1 MGRTRGSLPQRSLP
15 KGYWMTHRPQ
25 PLEEI
30 DVSIDEPFQA
40 GLSEEWLRMVTAAGL
55 GEALPE
61 GGPAQVGLVITG
73 DETVRDLNSRFRG
86 LDEVTDVLSFSA
98 EHSGHWGGEDEKDAF
113 PVQDDADT
121 AMPGFILPP
130 EEPLPLGEVII
141 SLPQTQRQAAERDV
155 PLGRELALLIV
166 HGVLHL
172 VGYDHLETEDLERM
186 QSKER
191 AALASVTHFTPS
203 AGVSEAPGR

>member
-1 MGRTRGSLPQRSLP
+1 
-15 KGYWMTHRPQ
+15 MTHRP
-25 PLEEI
+25 PLLGEI

-61 GGPAQVGLVITG
+61 GGPVQVGLVITG
-73 DETVRDLNSRFRG
+73 DETVQDLNRRFRG

-98 EHSGHWGGEDEKDAF
+98 EHSGHWGGEDEENGF
-113 PVQDDADT
+113 PLQDPADT
-121 AMPGFILPP
+121 TMPGFILPSEVP
-130 EEPLPLGEVII
+130 PPLGEVII
-141 SLPQTQRQAAERDV
+141 SLPQTHRQAVERNV
-155 PLGRELALLIV
+155 PMERELALLIV

-172 VGYDHLETEDLERM
+172 VGYDHLYPEDQERM
-186 QSKER
+186 QSRER

-203 AGVSEAPGR
+203 GGVSEGRGQ

>member
-1 MGRTRGSLPQRSLP
+1 
-15 KGYWMTHRPQ
+15 MTHHPQ
-25 PLEEI
+25 LLGEI

-73 DETVRDLNSRFRG
+73 DETVQDLNRRFRG

-98 EHSGHWGGEDEKDAF
+98 EHSGHWAGEDEETTF
-113 PVQDDADT
+113 PLPDHADT
-121 AMPGFILPP
+121 AMPGFILPS
-130 EEPLPLGEVII
+130 EEPPPLGEVII
-141 SLPQTQRQAAERDV
+141 SLPQTRRQAVERNV
-155 PLGRELALLIV
+155 PLESELALLIV

-172 VGYDHLETEDLERM
+172 VGYDHLETEDLKRM

-191 AALASVTHFTPS
+191 AALASVAHLVPS
-203 AGVSEAPGR
+203 GRVSEARG

>member
-1 MGRTRGSLPQRSLP
+1 MTYHPQLL
-15 KGYWMTHRPQ
+15 G
-25 PLEEI
+25 EI
-30 DVSIDEPFQA
+30 DVSIDEPFRA
-40 GLSEEWLRMVTAAGL
+40 RLSEEWLRMVMEAGL

-73 DETVRDLNSRFRG
+73 DETVQDLNRRFRG

-98 EHSGHWGGEDEKDAF
+98 EHSGHWGGEDGENGV
-113 PVQDDADT
+113 PSQDHADT
-121 AMPGFILPP
+121 AMSGFVLPL
-130 EEPLPLGEVII
+130 EEPPPLGEVII
-141 SLPQTQRQAAERDV
+141 SFPQTQRQALERNV

-191 AALASVTHFTPS
+191 AALASVTHFMPS
-203 AGVSEAPGR
+203 GGVREAQGQ

>member
-1 MGRTRGSLPQRSLP
+1 MTYYPQLL
-15 KGYWMTHRPQ
+15 G
-25 PLEEI
+25 EI
-30 DVSIDEPFQA
+30 DVSIDEPFRA
-40 GLSEEWLRMVTAAGL
+40 RLSEEWLRMVMEAGL

-73 DETVRDLNSRFRG
+73 DETVQDLNRRFRG

-98 EHSGHWGGEDEKDAF
+98 EHSGHWGGEDEENGV
-113 PVQDDADT
+113 PLQDHADT
-121 AMPGFILPP
+121 AMSGFVLPL
-130 EEPLPLGEVII
+130 EEPPPLGEVII
-141 SLPQTQRQAAERDV
+141 SFPQTQRQALERNV

-191 AALASVTHFTPS
+191 AALAYVTHFMPS
-203 AGVSEAPGR
+203 GGVREAQGQ